1 VEHYVG
7 IDVSLERLSVC
18 VVDGRGKIVK
28 EAKVASEP
36 EALVYFLKE
45 LGFPVNRI
53 GFEAGP
59 LSQWLH
65 AGLTTQAGFEAVLL
79 ETRHVKAA
87 LSAMPVKT
95 DRKDACGLAQLLR
108 MERTGIRRVFVR
120 ETRRHL
126 ALAGP

>member
-1 VEHYVG
+1 
-7 IDVSLERLSVC
+7 
-18 VVDGRGKIVK
+18 
-28 EAKVASEP
+28 
-36 EALVYFLKE
+36 LKE

-65 AGLTTQAGFEAVLL
+65 AGLTQAGFEAVLL

>member
-1 VEHYVG
+1 MRSSA
-7 IDVSLERLSVC
+7 SLATS
-18 VVDGRGKIVK
+18 
-28 EAKVASEP
+28 
-36 EALVYFLKE
+36 
-45 LGFPVNRI
+45 
-53 GFEAGP
+53 P
-59 LSQWLH
+59 LSIVTAVQRRPPSVR
-65 AGLTTQAGFEAVLL
+65 ATASVLL